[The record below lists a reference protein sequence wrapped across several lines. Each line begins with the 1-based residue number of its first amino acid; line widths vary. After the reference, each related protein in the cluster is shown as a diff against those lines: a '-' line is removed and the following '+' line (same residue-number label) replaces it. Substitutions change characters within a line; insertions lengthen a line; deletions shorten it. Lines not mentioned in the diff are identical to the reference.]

1 MNSLLAAITTTMMLL
16 GATPV
21 SAGDFKSGFNAYQKR
36 DYSTALR
43 EWTPLAEN
51 GDMNAQYNL
60 GHMYRLGKGVSKDYT
75 EAAEWYRKAANQGFS
90 NAQYTL
96 GVMHHYGRGVKRD
109 YVKAHLWANIAE
121 KQWHM
126 EAKQLRKALARKMT
140 PDAIEEAQRRAKI
153 CLKSNYKNCD

>member
-1 MNSLLAAITTTMMLL
+1 MNFLLAAMTTTMMLL

-21 SAGDFKSGFNAYQKR
+21 SAGDFKLGFNAYQKR

-96 GVMHHYGRGVKRD
+96 GVMHRYGRGVKRD
-109 YVKAHLWANIAE
+109 YVKAYLWVNIAE
-121 KQWHM
+121 KQRHM
-126 EAKQLRKALARKMT
+126 EAKQLRKTLARKMT
-140 PDAIEEAQRRAKI
+140 RDAIEEAQHRAKV
-153 CLKSNYKNCD
+153 CLQSNYKNCG